1 MHVTRLVI
9 EQGEKTFS
17 LALHPRLT
25 VVSGV
30 GAGAR
35 AGLVAELIGALGS
48 TRRGVS
54 LEVCDDRGRRLAVL
68 RPHVGGHRVIDLATN
83 ADVSDEFRGPDGRLD
98 LLGRY
103 GIDARRAHEV
113 LHLDRDSIDTHARL
127 DDDVTRL
134 ADLDQTE
141 LWSAAARV
149 RITDDE
155 LKTVVAENGT
165 SNADPEL
172 IDRIE
177 ARHQS
182 AAAAERF
189 HRRLQRDAT
198 MVFIVCLIAALPTA
212 LLRPTLALP
221 LVGIA
226 IAAGALSLV
235 FRSRQAAAERNEQA
249 ALSAAGVD
257 SYLGFVVNRVDELMN
272 DTEARRRR
280 IAVAED
286 HRNAAVR
293 WTQIAGDVSVEW
305 ALAHHEAID
314 TAARLRRELAA
325 LGQVSS
331 TAPELDEETTALA
344 QAIVTHIGRL
354 RHLGTGNES
363 FPLVLDDPFTDVAPS
378 TKLTLVE
385 LLARAAGA
393 PQIILLTDQ
402 DEVASWA
409 RLEALTGEVALV
421 EPLLTPSASPGLQA
435 GSGGAEHPPSERAG

>member
-9 EQGEKTFS
+9 EQDERTFS
-17 LALHPRLT
+17 LNLHPRFT

-30 GAGAR
+30 GPGAR
-35 AGLVAELIGALGS
+35 KGLVAELVGALGS
-48 TRRGVS
+48 TRKGVS

-68 RPHVGGHRVIDLATN
+68 RPHSGGHRIVDLSTGT
-83 ADVSDEFRGPDGRLD
+83 DVSDEFRGIDGRLD

-103 GIDARRAHEV
+103 GIDARRAPEL
-113 LHLDRDSIDTHARL
+113 LHLDRERIDTHVKI
-127 DDDVTRL
+127 DDDVARL
-134 ADLDQTE
+134 AEIDQTE

-155 LKTVVAENGT
+155 LKTVVSEGAA
-165 SNADPEL
+165 NADPEV

-182 AAAAERF
+182 AEAAQRF
-189 HRRLQRDAT
+189 HRRLQRDASMT
-198 MVFIVCLIAALPTA
+198 FMVSLIAALPVT
-212 LLRPTLALP
+212 LLRPQFALP
-221 LVGIA
+221 VVA
-226 IAAGALSLV
+226 IAAAAGILSLV
-235 FRSRQAAAERNEQA
+235 FRSRVAAAERNEQA
-249 ALSAAGVD
+249 ALNDAGVD
-257 SYLGFVVNRVDELMN
+257 SYLGFVVNRVNELMD

-286 HRNAAVR
+286 HRNASVR
-293 WTQIAGDVSVEW
+293 WTQIAGDVSVDW

-325 LGQVSS
+325 LGQLSA
-331 TAPELDEETTALA
+331 TAPALDDETTALA

-354 RHLGTGNES
+354 RHIGTGNES
-363 FPLVLDDPFTDVAPS
+363 FPLVLDDPFIDVPPS

-385 LLARAAGA
+385 LLARSGGT

-402 DEVASWA
+402 DEVSTWA

-421 EPLLTPSASPGLQA
+421 EPRLEPAPTQHR
-435 GSGGAEHPPSERAG
+435 SGDLAV